1 MQSLC
6 LRYTC
11 AAALAFFAARGE
23 TLQWREN
30 LERAFD
36 LQGRHQFAQAEAL
49 LSGLLARAEQQNPG
63 DSRIGAVLNA
73 LGAVYQETGQ
83 YLEAEN
89 AYLRSLALLERTLG
103 PDDPYLVS
111 SGLLPNLAVLYWR
124 TGELSKAKT
133 LLDRGLRIAEE
144 KPGIDASIRA
154 TLLSNRASIAARR
167 GQYAEARSLLE
178 KALRLA
184 AEDPQS
190 AIAGSVLNNLA
201 AVAVAQHDLSSGLAY
216 SRRSVEIFES
226 HQADVPAELA
236 RALLNLGLLEER
248 TGARGEA
255 ESHIKRAL
263 VVAEGAYGPG
273 HPMVGSV
280 LASYGVLLARQGR
293 RKEAKRM
300 KQRAQAIQARSRQEN
315 SLGLTV
321 DAGVLMSSLN

>member
-1 MQSLC
+1 MHSLC

-30 LERAFD
+30 LERAVD
-36 LQGRHQFAQAEAL
+36 LQGRHQYAQAEVL

-63 DSRIGAVLNA
+63 DPRIAAALTA

-83 YLEAEN
+83 YLDAKN

-103 PDDPYLVS
+103 PDDPYLVRS
-111 SGLLPNLAVLYWR
+111 LLPNLAVLYMR

-154 TLLSNRASIAARR
+154 TLLSNSASIAALR

-190 AIAGSVLNNLA
+190 ATTGSVLNNLA
-201 AVAVAQHDLSSGLAY
+201 AVAVAQHDVSSGLAY

-226 HQADVPAELA
+226 HPADAPAELA

-263 VVAEGAYGPG
+263 AVAEGAYGPG

-280 LASYGVLLARQGR
+280 LASYGVLLAHQGR

-321 DAGVLMSSLN
+321 DASVLMSSLN